1 MIFTGDIS
9 IPFKGV
15 FSTSNIPDTFVKKT
29 IIGNLEG
36 SVVDNSDA
44 IISIQERKVFNHID
58 AIKDLCKSI
67 NFRAFNIANNHIL
80 NVCSIKDSEEKL
92 KSIGI
97 SCVGG
102 GIKNEA
108 KKEILIEDE
117 TGEYAIVA
125 FGWNV
130 IDCIYAEDN
139 KEGVNPYTKKNVL
152 NTAEKMIKKH
162 SSKRII
168 FLFHWNYELEKYPQ
182 PLDRELSHKL
192 IDMGV
197 YAVIGCHSHRVQPV
211 EIYKGHIIAYSMGNF
226 AFCQNKYVNGT
237 LSFPDFSLKE
247 IAIELKKEGFSVHHF
262 NYHRKEQSIAYIGE
276 SISSE
281 SELDGMSSLEY
292 NDFFKKNRYQRKLLP
307 IFYYEDSQW
316 VYSMKVWFVR
326 VRMKMLYLL
335 MNNKKMLAF
344 ARNIFK

>member
-1 MIFTGDIS
+1 MIFSGDIALPRPKELFFEKIPS
-9 IPFKGV
+9 IISGR
-15 FSTSNIPDTFVKKT
+15 TW
-29 IIGNLEG
+29 IGNLEG
-36 SVVDNSDA
+36 SVVDSSDA
-44 IISIQERKVFNHID
+44 VTSIKERKVFNHID
-58 AIKDLCKSI
+58 AIKDLCKTI
-67 NFRAFNIANNHIL
+67 NFKAFNIANNHIL
-80 NVCSIKDSEEKL
+80 NVCSIKDSKERL

-102 GIKNEA
+102 GIIVNA
-108 KKEILIEDE
+108 KKEILINDE
-117 TGEYAIVA
+117 TGEYAVVA

-130 IDCIYAEDN
+130 IDCIYAKE
-139 KEGVNPYTKKNVL
+139 KQEGVNPYTKKNVL
-152 NTAEKMIKKH
+152 STAEEMIKKH

-226 AFCQNKYVNGT
+226 AFCQNKYVNGS

-247 IAIELKKEGFSVHHF
+247 IAIEIKKEGFAIHHF
-262 NYHRKEQSIAYIGE
+262 NYDRKEHSITYIGE
-276 SISSE
+276 SDPST
-281 SELDGMSSLEY
+281 SELDGMSSDEY
-292 NDFFKKNRYQRKLLP
+292 NVFFKKNRYQKKLLP

-316 VYSMKVWFVR
+316 VYIMKVWFVR